1 MLNATVPTRLR
12 ITAAALLRL
21 FLNAGKQSFHAIT
34 GVAISRARTM
44 MSQIRVTCL
53 MPANVGVQGDLWQA
67 QPDTGSA
74 LERIVRAVVPG
85 TLPPYQ
91 RCPRL

>member
-1 MLNATVPTRLR
+1 VGAGDNPAFLHEEQPAREVFLATAQQGPVDLDILDAMTR
-12 ITAAALLRL
+12 
-21 FLNAGKQSFHAIT
+21 
-34 GVAISRARTM
+34 VACSVA
-44 MSQIRVTCL
+44 
-53 MPANVGVQGDLWQA
+53 PNVGVQGDLWQA

-85 TLPPYQ
+85 TKPLFQ